1 MWGLIRCHLDEEKI
15 ISKTIKYHPIL
26 VDAYAQWLVIN
37 SGRKDYLDTK
47 IMAGN
52 LKDRVEN
59 LSVTSSSA
67 IKSISKLK
75 AVVAA
80 ANNAAYE
87 AASKVRSLK
96 KLSSR
101 NSGVQVSCA
110 PMWRALSEETDGG
123 ETIGVSEE
131 GGKLRV
137 SRKGW

>member
-1 MWGLIRCHLDEEKI
+1 MWVVIHCHLDEEKI
-15 ISKTIKYHPIL
+15 ISKTIKYHPIV
-26 VDAYAQWLVIN
+26 VDAYDQWLVIN

-96 KLSSR
+96 KFL
-101 NSGVQVSCA
+101 
-110 PMWRALSEETDGG
+110 
-123 ETIGVSEE
+123 
-131 GGKLRV
+131 
-137 SRKGW
+137 